1 MKNIDILKKA
11 RELFQIEL
19 AKAIK
24 DKKTLSDEEKQ
35 NIFKKIIT
43 NIKNRNI

>member
-11 RELFQIEL
+11 RELFEIQL

-24 DKKTLSDEEKQ
+24 DKKTLSDKEKQ
-35 NIFKKIIT
+35 DIFKKIIT
-43 NIKNRNI
+43 NIKNGNI